1 MGASPDGIS
10 LSNDK
15 RFFVRIFTC
24 VLKQFYDEVHTVNKL
39 ESLGYGLFFSEQH
52 RRLGRPELVPARI
65 IAEGRGH
72 YWLSGGRAAIGELRG
87 RLQHELEPFERP
99 IAGDWV
105 LVADDKE
112 RAVIHHIMDRR
123 TVMVRRAA
131 GSKTDIQVIA
141 ANVDLFFIVTS
152 ANRDFNIRR
161 LERYLA
167 AVLDSGA
174 QPVVV
179 LNKID
184 IGKNMEEMV
193 EAIGSMG
200 VGMPIV
206 KVSALTGAGMDELR
220 GHLENGKTF
229 GFIGSS
235 GVGKSSL
242 INRLLGHEV
251 QSVRS
256 LRKDDKGRHA
266 TTRRELIELPEGGIL
281 IDTPGMRELGLIEDE
296 GGIAEVFGD
305 IVALSDKCRFRD
317 CKHQGEPGC
326 AVAEAV
332 AMGELGKDRLA
343 SYQKLL
349 REIAAA
355 ERRRDPV
362 HAGRS
367 KRRWKSISKAI
378 RAHFKQFPKQK
389 R

>member
-1 MGASPDGIS
+1 M
-10 LSNDK
+10 
-15 RFFVRIFTC
+15 
-24 VLKQFYDEVHTVNKL
+24 NKL
-39 ESLGYGLFFSEQH
+39 ESLGYGPFFSEQH
-52 RRLGRPELVPARI
+52 GRLGRPELVPARI

-72 YWLSGGRAAIGELRG
+72 YWLSGGRAVIGELRG
-87 RLQHELEPFERP
+87 RLLHELEPFERP
-99 IAGDWV
+99 VVGDWV
-105 LVADDKE
+105 LVADDEE

-167 AVLDSGA
+167 AVLDGGA

-184 IGKNMEEMV
+184 IGTNIEEMIDTIG
-193 EAIGSMG
+193 AIG

-242 INRLLGHEV
+242 INRLLGHEM

-281 IDTPGMRELGLIEDE
+281 IDTPGMRELGLVEDE

-305 IVALSDKCRFRD
+305 IVALSDECRFRD

-326 AVAEAV
+326 AVAAAV
-332 AMGELGKDRLA
+332 AAGELEEDRLA
-343 SYQKLL
+343 SYHKLQ

-355 ERRRDPV
+355 EQRRDPL

-367 KRRWKSISKAI
+367 KRRWKSRSKAI
-378 RAHFKQFPKQK
+378 RACYKQIPKQK